1 LGHKVSGYIARNS
14 VNGRVGIPATTIV
27 PNIIIA
33 TLRAGSIV
41 VRRYTRNL
49 LVIKNKMIIFLRIAE
64 MGDKKIYE
72 NKFFHKLKIVNIY
85 EANNNLNDF
94 NFCERCENRT

>member
-41 VRRYTRNL
+41 VRR
-49 LVIKNKMIIFLRIAE
+49 FLRIAE